1 MTSRSTLVER
11 QLTGP
16 RTGLGTGLET
26 ELENVI
32 LRKPSRPYRQKIRT
46 LSHITLDAANGA
58 VLRDVNEFGI
68 AMQTAA
74 PLSPGQQVRLRFELA
89 SPRVRIE
96 TTGRVA
102 WTDSW
107 GQAGVQ
113 FLDLPERSE
122 RLLKEW
128 IFIQILSAVYLFA
141 PCESA
146 AVEGNRAEGATE
158 LLFSASPR
166 PAIQLEA
173 QPVVVAQ
180 KPQARPRVR
189 LLWCP
194 VPISLSALTQ
204 LLDGLILLCAVL
216 LFAVMALAITN
227 ILPTWPVAILLAIA
241 VAAVFAVLYWFLF
254 VFWFR
259 KTPGEHLARLAYFE
273 SGNRSDEEEDVARF
287 R

>member
-1 MTSRSTLVER
+1 MTSRSTLVDR

-16 RTGLGTGLET
+16 RTELG
-26 ELENVI
+26 NVI

-89 SPRVRIE
+89 APRVRVE

-158 LLFSASPR
+158 LLFSTSPR

-173 QPVVVAQ
+173 QLARAVVAQ
-180 KPQARPRVR
+180 NAQARPRVR

-194 VPISLSALTQ
+194 VPISLRALTQ

-227 ILPTWPVAILLAIA
+227 VLPTWPVAILLAIA
-241 VAAVFAVLYWFLF
+241 VAAVFAGLYWFLF
-254 VFWFR
+254 AFWFR

-273 SGNRSDEEEDVARF
+273 SRNGSDDEEDVARF